1 MGLLLAARWVVLK
14 NTGFFFLGCR
24 TTRVRAAYVIQSSS
38 FAAAFSAAA
47 CLLRR
52 LLHLFRNVCGT
63 PIVTVIIHLHT
74 HKRQQNIITLHTHK
88 RQQNIITLNLY
99 DKEWV
104 VHNNNNNNYN
114 NNYNS
119 NNNRETNRARWW
131 SSKRSAHCNITP
143 SFFTHVPATGLVTAG
158 LTHCAVV

>member
-1 MGLLLAARWVVLK
+1 MGGIKKYRVFFFGLSYNQSTRCLCDSVLLLR
-14 NTGFFFLGCR
+14 C
-24 TTRVRAAYVIQSSS
+24 
-38 FAAAFSAAA
+38 
-47 CLLRR
+47 CLLRCC
-52 LLHLFRNVCGT
+52 LLRCLLQLFRNVCGT